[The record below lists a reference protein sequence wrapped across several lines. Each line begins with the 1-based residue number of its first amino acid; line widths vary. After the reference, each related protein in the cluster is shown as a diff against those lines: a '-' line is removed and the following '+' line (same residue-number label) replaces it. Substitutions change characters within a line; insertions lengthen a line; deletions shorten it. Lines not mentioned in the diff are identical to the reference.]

1 MEHIN
6 LQHLQSS
13 MMTKTN
19 HNLEGRDIPSKCVMK
34 KGFHGLI
41 NRCGWGGYDGLKI
54 YGNLLN
60 SIYDM
65 NSRKLAVNRAY
76 RMNYLSATYMRLKKL
91 EEERNGNGKRR
102 YSEKDIADIENNI
115 R

>member
-1 MEHIN
+1 
-6 LQHLQSS
+6 
-13 MMTKTN
+13 
-19 HNLEGRDIPSKCVMK
+19 
-34 KGFHGLI
+34 
-41 NRCGWGGYDGLKI
+41 
-54 YGNLLN
+54 
-60 SIYDM
+60 M